1 MDALEKYGELDR
13 TQVTGLEWILYT
25 LIRERVAT
33 MTELKEE
40 YNLDEALKLYDLMMM
55 ERDIEYL
62 KSVYAEREGQ

>member
-1 MDALEKYGELDR
+1 
-13 TQVTGLEWILYT
+13 
-25 LIRERVAT
+25 

-62 KSVYAEREGQ
+62 KSVYAEREGQRSDGSERNGDWKVYQSDRISH

>member
-1 MDALEKYGELDR
+1 
-13 TQVTGLEWILYT
+13 
-25 LIRERVAT
+25 

-40 YNLDEALKLYDLMMM
+40 YNLDEALKLYDLMM